1 LDNQI
6 NIFARLDFSL
16 PSEFNR
22 KGIEGV
28 MYQTVS
34 DLAHKA
40 QKAIMNNRKT
50 EEYDIEIL
58 DKNGMITLRGSV
70 PSDES
75 SKTEEMVVEKVDGV
89 ASVINMLKI
98 QSDSE
103 DRINKIN
110 MLGMM
115 K

>member
-1 LDNQI
+1 VNLTGKV
-6 NIFARLDFSL
+6 
-16 PSEFNR
+16 E
-22 KGIEGV
+22 GI
-28 MYQTVS
+28 MNQTVS
-34 DLAHKA
+34 DLA

-70 PSDES
+70 PSDEA
-75 SKTEEMVVEKVDGV
+75 SKTAEMVVEKVDGV
-89 ASVINMLKI
+89 ASVFNILKI

-103 DRINKIN
+103 DRINKID